1 MIRTAIVALRRTD
14 NHENTAL
21 QAVRA
26 VLSQG
31 DFTEVDYLE
40 VESTMSVI
48 RAKLKMLADTD
59 VADLILT
66 IGGIG
71 LDPKDRVTEASQ
83 EIIERPVPGLAELI
97 RLTLMKKSRRAALY
111 RNLAGVRRQS
121 IIINLPAEAGAAKLA
136 CEAVIKL
143 MPDALKSASLEPL
156 S

>member
-1 MIRTAIVALRRTD
+1 MIRTAIVALHHAD
-14 NHENTAL
+14 GHENAAL

-40 VESTMSVI
+40 VDSTMSVI
-48 RAKLKMLADTD
+48 RARLKMLADTD
-59 VADLILT
+59 VAELILT

-71 LDPKDRVTEASQ
+71 LDPKDRVTEATQ
-83 EIIERPVPGLAELI
+83 EMIERPVPGLAELI

-121 IIINLPAEAGAAKLA
+121 IIINLPAEAEAAKLA

-143 MPDALKSASLEPL
+143 VPQVVKSIALEPL